1 VWIVVLSLDG
11 LLDAHHG
18 VAPPVEE
25 DVGGGGGTGGG
36 DQLLRCRLDD
46 AVIAVKPTGVPGVVD
61 VSDVVTLGGLP
72 PVVVHHAEQFVL
84 PLLAG
89 VLALAGLTQDV
100 PADLQVDAELHLL
113 HDLLTA
119 PSSPVIDK
127 PLEVEDEDGRQF
139 LQAEI
144 SRGLDLL
151 FSFGADVSVQLFRG
165 EVLSQGISNTSDVVA
180 LYVQLECEEW
190 L

>member
-1 VWIVVLSLDG
+1 M
-11 LLDAHHG
+11 
-18 VAPPVEE
+18 
-25 DVGGGGGTGGG
+25 
-36 DQLLRCRLDD
+36 
-46 AVIAVKPTGVPGVVD
+46 VD

-72 PVVVHHAEQFVL
+72 SVVVHHAEQFVL

-119 PSSPVIDK
+119 PGSPVIDK

-139 LQAEI
+139 L
-144 SRGLDLL
+144 D
-151 FSFGADVSVQLFRG
+151 
-165 EVLSQGISNTSDVVA
+165 EVRCDTP
-180 LYVQLECEEW
+180 ET
-190 L
+190 